1 MAKFECPGVQEYIRQ
16 IEALK
21 KDSTGFIKRAV
32 YEGGGVVAKAIAD
45 AIDALPSGS
54 SAYVANGGVIKGIT
68 DIQREGLRDGLGLAK
83 MTNENG
89 YINTKV
95 GFDGYNGYI
104 TRKYPNGQP
113 NALIARALES
123 GTSQRPKT
131 RFVSKAVKACR
142 EEAAKAMADRL
153 DDDIKKAMED

>member
-1 MAKFECPGVQEYIRQ
+1 MAKFQFEGAAEYIQ
-16 IEALK
+16 KIEALNK
-21 KDSTGFIKRAV
+21 NSTGFIKRAV
-32 YEGGGVVAKAIAD
+32 YEGGGVVVKAIAD

-54 SAYVANGGVIKGIT
+54 TAFVPEGETIRGVN
-68 DIQREGLRDGLGLAK
+68 DLQREGLREGLGLSTMK
-83 MTNENG
+83 NENG

-95 GFDGYNGYI
+95 GFDGYNGYQ
-104 TRKYPNGQP
+104 TKKYPNGQP

-142 EEAAKAMADRL
+142 EEAEKAMAARF
-153 DDDIKKAMED
+153 DDDLKTEMEK